1 MSMTDEQLQIAERVA
16 NYLAP
21 RMKFSYLEIADIKQE
36 CMILAMEAMKKYEPN
51 KGASLHTFVHMYVR
65 NRLLN
70 FKRDNYVRPIPKN
83 SSKEKI
89 EAMTLSNDLKRSL
102 LSPATGSFNEDK
114 SEAKAKVECETE
126 VEGFLEYCKLH
137 IPIEYMSE
145 LNCLLDGGTIPKHR
159 KNELFRILREL
170 HLKYEGQA

>member
-36 CMILAMEAMKKYEPN
+36 CMILAMEAIKKYEPN

-83 SSKEKI
+83 ASKEKQ
-89 EAMTLSNDLKRSL
+89 EAMSAANDLKRSL
-102 LSPATGSFNEDK
+102 LSPAPSISNKFDIIAKEEFEEDERT
-114 SEAKAKVECETE
+114 S
-126 VEGFLEYCKLH
+126 FLEYCKLH

-145 LNCLLDGGTIPKHR
+145 FNCLLDGGSIPKHR
-159 KNELFRILREL
+159 KNELVRILREL